1 MVGKGGRSALWAT
14 LAGSLISLTAT
25 AVSAQVAAPSPNTS
39 KLVTTAEG
47 NSQFASTAA
56 YLGALCPNLA
66 PGSDLQARC
75 SWFLGPALATPN
87 LANMGLDAITPEQVL
102 AQGGVVDGSIRP
114 ATSAVAS
121 RISALSH
128 IGFGRGLASADRP
141 VLLATNGDTA
151 GLGGLSAPRLQGY
164 VNLVGGSGS
173 RADNPLETGY
183 DFDEKSITV
192 GADYRFSDK
201 LTAGASLSYGD
212 TNLKFASDTG
222 RMDATTW
229 MGTVYGLWSPTDHIE
244 VTGLFG
250 YGRVNYSS
258 DRAMNYS
265 EGDELISRVAH
276 GTTNGNQFEG
286 TITAAYSMSAAGG
299 WAYGPSF
306 SVSTTKLDLGAF
318 GESGA
323 QGLDLGYDKQSSD
336 SLQFALGFD
345 VSKAISIAAGV
356 VSPYARAQAIY
367 EAEDNKRNVTIHY
380 VADTTGV
387 LPGIRLTTLAPDRL
401 RYMVGGGVSGQFPR
415 GWAGFADLEGIV
427 GLKDVSGYT
436 ATLGMRKEF

>member
-1 MVGKGGRSALWAT
+1 MVGKSGRSALWAT
-14 LAGSLISLTAT
+14 LAGGALALMASA
-25 AVSAQVAAPSPNTS
+25 ASAQVAAPSPNTS

-128 IGFGRGLASADRP
+128 LGFGRGIASGYQP

-164 VNLVGGSGS
+164 VNLVGGSGN

-183 DFDEKSITV
+183 DFDQKSITV

-201 LTAGASLSYGD
+201 LTAGVSLSYGD
-212 TNLKFASDTG
+212 TNLKFASNTG
-222 RMDATTW
+222 KMDASTW

-244 VTGLFG
+244 LTGLLG
-250 YGRVNYSS
+250 YGRVDYSS
-258 DRAMNYS
+258 DRRMDYS

-276 GTTNGNQFEG
+276 GTTRGNQFEG
-286 TITAAYSMSAAGG
+286 SLTAAYSMSAAGG
-299 WAYGPSF
+299 WTYGPSL
-306 SVSTTKLDLGAF
+306 SVSATKLDLDAF

-345 VSKAISIAAGV
+345 VSKAISVAAGV
-356 VSPYARAQAIY
+356 VSPYARVQAVY
-367 EAEDNKRNVTIHY
+367 EAKDDKRNVIIHY
-380 VADTTGV
+380 LADTTGV
-387 LPGIRLTTLAPDRL
+387 LPGIRLTTLSPDRL
-401 RYMVGGGVSGQFPR
+401 RYMLGGGVSGQFAR
-415 GWAGFADLEGIV
+415 GWAGFADVETVV
-427 GLKDVSGYT
+427 GLKDISGYT
-436 ATLGMRKEF
+436 ATLGVRKEF